1 MSASHFSNAKNFSI
15 ENANMTT
22 SNNYRMPNMFF
33 ANQYQSGAVH
43 YQATVAAPGGS
54 ITFPPPSPQP
64 QPLPPAPQRG
74 PDLEA
79 QQQQEEA
86 QRQQQETHYRQ
97 QQEEAQRQQQETH
110 YRQQQQEEAQRQ
122 QQETHYRQQQQ
133 AEALDRDA
141 WPQDSQQPPPSDG
154 SREEY
159 WRQKEQYYDDRQKYY
174 EQKERYY
181 QQRHQQQHPEEYAA
195 QQSPSAPA
203 PHVSD
208 FDQIYG
214 QTPEAHPY
222 PGDYEAAGNS
232 SHHNVEESPYPVRT
246 EGQLETPSYFSGAP
260 IPASSQMQEAP
271 NHAAAASLSIG
282 GQTPPH
288 REGSNQGLDTPR
300 EEAHASS
307 ATPAATGSSLELNP
321 EVAASSNDNGGA
333 TLETHGESQLRMSF
347 DARLHSLPQILQ

>member
-64 QPLPPAPQRG
+64 LPPAPPRG

-79 QQQQEEA
+79 QQQQK
-86 QRQQQETHYRQ
+86 
-97 QQEEAQRQQQETH
+97 EAQRQQQETH

-133 AEALDRDA
+133 AEALDREG
-141 WPQDSQQPPPSDG
+141 WPQDPQQPPPSDG

-174 EQKERYY
+174 EQKQRYY

-232 SHHNVEESPYPVRT
+232 SHHDVEESAYPARP
-246 EGQLETPSYFSGAP
+246 EEQLETPSYFSGAP
-260 IPASSQMQEAP
+260 IQEAP

-288 REGSNQGLDTPR
+288 REGSNPGLDTPR

-307 ATPAATGSSLELNP
+307 ATPIATGSSLELNP
-321 EVAASSNDNGGA
+321 EVAASSKDNGSA
-333 TLETHGESQLRMSF
+333 TLETPDTSAKKSKRRSWLPKF
-347 DARLHSLPQILQ
+347 RLSPGKDSGKKPAGK